1 MNKEKALK
9 IVKTICDLAPLVA
22 GACICY
28 SMILTESLLDFS
40 DYESLSI
47 IGLASLI
54 AFNGII
60 ATMVSYKK

>member
-9 IVKTICDLAPLVA
+9 IVQTICDLAPLVA

-28 SMILTESLLDFS
+28 SMILTKSLLDFS

-47 IGLASLI
+47 TGLAALI
-54 AFNGII
+54 AFAGII
-60 ATMVSYKK
+60 GTTVSYKK

>member
-22 GACICY
+22 GGCIAY
-28 SMILTESLLDFS
+28 TMIFTVSLLDFS

-47 IGLASLI
+47 LGLAALI
-54 AFNGII
+54 AFAGII
-60 ATMVSYKK
+60 GTTVSYKK

>member
-9 IVKTICDLAPLVA
+9 ILKTICDLAPLVA
-22 GACICY
+22 GACISY
-28 SMILTESLLDFS
+28 TMILIESLLDFS

-54 AFNGII
+54 AFAGII
-60 ATMVSYKK
+60 ATTVSYKK